1 MIEKSY
7 KIKGMTCASCVNTVE
22 KAIRAVPGVLEVEVN
37 LVTEKARV
45 RGEIDIPDELM
56 ERAVVQSG
64 YGLRPESA
72 DESVAHERRERNLV
86 IAAAILTLPLMHP
99 FSLPFSIQ
107 FILASLVQVGIGLP
121 FYRGALAALRNRT
134 GNMDLLV
141 ALGTG
146 AAFVLSFV
154 GHHPYFESAASVLT
168 LVKLGKWLEIRAKM
182 KTKKSLQALEEL
194 KPTTA
199 RLKIGNQE
207 FEMPISGIK
216 VGDQIVVLPGERVPL
231 DGVVL
236 EGETEVD
243 ESFLTGESRLVYKK
257 PGDSVIGAS
266 INTVGRVVVRV
277 SHLGADTL
285 LSKVIRLIEDA
296 NSKKAPIQ
304 KLVDRVAAFFV
315 PAVIA
320 ISVLVLGVYFL
331 IHGNINEESIVRAIS
346 VLVIA
351 CPCALGLATP
361 TAMMVGTGLAA
372 KNGVL
377 IRDPDALELA
387 HKMNAI
393 ALDKTGTLTEG
404 KPKLVRITAGDPDRA
419 LRVAAGI
426 QKGSE
431 HPLASAVLSE
441 AKQRGFNP
449 DEFSFSGHQAI
460 PGRGIIARVLGV
472 PYVLGNAR
480 LLLDHG
486 FKVAAESSELY
497 TCSYLLNLESR
508 EIEGVFFFEDEL
520 KPSAPSLIR
529 AFERMKVKP
538 ILLSGDNTAVVASV
552 AKALGISDFKGNLMP
567 EEKANEIRAYQKA
580 GLCVGMVGDGV
591 NDAPALAAADIG
603 IALSSGTDV
612 AMQTAGITIMG
623 NDPARALIAILISRR
638 TYSRIRYNLIWA
650 FGYNVVC
657 IPLAASGALSPTL
670 AGLAMALSSISVVA
684 SSLLLGWTKIPKS

>member
-22 KAIRAVPGVLEVEVN
+22 KAIRAVPGVLKVEVN

-45 RGEIDIPDELM
+45 RSETDIPDELM
-56 ERAVVQSG
+56 EGAVVQAG
-64 YGLRPESA
+64 YGLMLESA
-72 DESVAHERRERNLV
+72 DQSVAHEGRERNLV
-86 IAAAILTLPLMHP
+86 IAVAILTLPLMHP

-121 FYRGALAALRNRT
+121 FYRGAFAALRNRT

-141 ALGTG
+141 ALGTS

-216 VGDQIVVLPGERVPL
+216 VGDQIVILPGERVPL

-236 EGETEVD
+236 EGETEVN

-257 PGDSVIGAS
+257 PGESVIGAS

-277 SHLGADTL
+277 SYLGADTL

-304 KLVDRVAAFFV
+304 KLVDRVAAVFV
-315 PAVIA
+315 PAVIF
-320 ISVLVLGVYFL
+320 ISVLVLGIYFL
-331 IHGNINEESIVRAIS
+331 IHGRIDEEAIVRAIS

-387 HKMNAI
+387 HRMNAI

-404 KPKLVRITAGDPDRA
+404 KPKLLKIEGSDRA
-419 LRVAAGI
+419 LKIAASI
-426 QKGSE
+426 QKASE
-431 HPLASAVLSE
+431 HPLAGAVLTE

-449 DEFSFSGHQAI
+449 DEFPSSGHQAI
-460 PGRGIIARVLGV
+460 PGRGILARVQGV
-472 PYVLGNAR
+472 LYGLGNAR

-486 FKVAAESSELY
+486 LKLAAESSELY
-497 TCSYLLNLESR
+497 TCSYLLNLESK

-520 KPSAPSLIR
+520 KPTAISLIR
-529 AFERMKVKP
+529 SIEKMKVKP
-538 ILLSGDNTAVVASV
+538 ILLSGDHTAVVASV
-552 AKALGISDFKGNLMP
+552 AKALGISDFKGNLTP
-567 EEKANEIRAYQKA
+567 EEKAKEIRAFQKA

-623 NDPARALIAILISRR
+623 NDPARALVAILISRR
-638 TYSRIRYNLIWA
+638 TYSRIRYNLLWA

-670 AGLAMALSSISVVA
+670 AGMAMALSSVSVVA
-684 SSLLLGWTKIPKS
+684 SSLLLARTKIPNA